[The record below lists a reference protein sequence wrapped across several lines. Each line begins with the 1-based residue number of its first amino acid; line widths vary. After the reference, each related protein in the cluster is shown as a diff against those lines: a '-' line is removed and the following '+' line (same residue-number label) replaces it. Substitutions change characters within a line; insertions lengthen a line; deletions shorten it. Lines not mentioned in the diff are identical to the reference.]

1 MGAAQPDRRRRL
13 GPVPRLRAPKTS
25 DERGISLVEL
35 VVAMAVL
42 GIIMSGL
49 ALSLSVD
56 FKSVALVRSRQVAE
70 AAANRRLEEFRDV
83 DYAALA
89 LLSQP
94 VRSSDST
101 NPDSFVSSNGL
112 QYDVTG
118 TGQNEDLIVATGTGP
133 VVHIEPA
140 FTVGTT
146 VLDIY
151 RYVTWVDIASVPGTH
166 DVKRLSVVVRYHIA
180 PGGGTARMLRESV
193 LLTSGTVSTG
203 ASTVTTTTTTTTTT
217 TLPTTTTTTLAGT
230 TCGSST
236 LSAASPATAGFSA
249 TTTVTIT
256 MSLANCGTSVLV
268 NFSNNGGGTWG
279 SDFAYSS
286 TAKTTSWTL
295 STGDGVKTVSARLRN
310 GTTGTPKLL
319 AAQTITLDT
328 TVPTTPKP
336 LTYAVSCSGTNRT
349 VVLAWS
355 TAFDANLVGYRVYRS
370 TDGKSYSL
378 LSSTTAR
385 TLTNTHSKSLASVSF
400 YVTAYDSAGNTS
412 NATNTIIFGLNQCS

>member
-1 MGAAQPDRRRRL
+1 MRAAQPDRRRRL
-13 GPVPRLRAPKTS
+13 GPVPCLRAPNSS

-94 VRSSDST
+94 VPSSDST
-101 NPDSFVSSNGL
+101 NPNSFVSKDGL
-112 QYDVTG
+112 RYDVTG
-118 TGQNEDLIVATGTGP
+118 TGQNEDLIVAVGTGP
-133 VVHIEPA
+133 VVQIEPA
-140 FTVGTT
+140 FTIGAT

-166 DVKRLSVVVRYHIA
+166 DVKRLSVVVRYHTA

-193 LLTSGTVSTG
+193 LLTPGTVSTG
-203 ASTVTTTTTTTTTT
+203 ASTVTTTTTTTTT
-217 TLPTTTTTTLAGT
+217 LPPTTTTTLAGT
-230 TCGSST
+230 TCGSFT

-256 MSLANCGTSVLV
+256 TSLAGCGTSVLM

-286 TAKTTSWTL
+286 SAKTTSWTL

-310 GTTGTPKLL
+310 GAAGVPKLL
-319 AAQTITLDT
+319 ASQNITLDT
-328 TVPTTPKP
+328 IAPTAPNP
-336 LTYAVSCSGTNRT
+336 LTYAASCSGSNRT
-349 VVLAWS
+349 VVLAWT
-355 TAFDANLVGYRVYRS
+355 TAFDTNLVGYRVYRS
-370 TDGKSYSL
+370 TDGVTYSL
-378 LSSTTAR
+378 LSSTTTR
-385 TLTNTHSKSLASVSF
+385 TASNTHSKTLASVSF

-412 NATNTIIFGLNQCS
+412 NATNTIILGQNQCS

>member
-1 MGAAQPDRRRRL
+1 MRAVQPDRRRRL
-13 GPVPRLRAPKTS
+13 GPVPRLRAPKS
-25 DERGISLVEL
+25 CDERGISLVEL

-70 AAANRRLEEFRDV
+70 GVANRRLEEFRDV

-89 LLSQP
+89 LLSAP
-94 VRSSDST
+94 AKSADST

-118 TGQNEDLIVATGTGP
+118 TGQNEDLIVAVGTGP
-133 VVHIEPA
+133 VIHIEPA

-166 DVKRLSVVVRYHIA
+166 DVKRLSVVVRYHTST
-180 PGGGTARMLRESV
+180 GGGTPRMLRESV
-193 LLTSGTVSTG
+193 LLTPGTVSTG
-203 ASTVTTTTTTTTTT
+203 ASAVTTTTTTTTT
-217 TLPTTTTTTLAGT
+217 TLPPTTTTTLAGT
-230 TCGSST
+230 TCGT
-236 LSAASPATAGFSA
+236 FALSAASPATAGFSA

-256 MSLANCGTSVLV
+256 MSLASCGTSVIV

-279 SDFAYSS
+279 PDFAYSS
-286 TAKTTSWTL
+286 SAKTTSWTL

-310 GTTGTPKLL
+310 GATGVPKLL
-319 AAQTITLDT
+319 ASQTITLDT
-328 TVPTTPKP
+328 TAPTAPNP
-336 LTYAVSCSGTNRT
+336 LTYSASCSGSNRT

-370 TDGKSYSL
+370 TDGVTYSL
-378 LSSTTAR
+378 LSTTTTR
-385 TLTNTHSKSLASVSF
+385 TASNTHSKTLASVSF

-412 NATNTIIFGLNQCS
+412 NATNTIILGQNQCS